1 MTGEA
6 AAAKPRKPK
15 GSWRKT
21 LFSDSRM
28 MVMLMLGIASGL
40 PFAVITGTLN
50 AWFTKYEI
58 AIATIGVFA
67 WSGLAYSFKFLWS
80 PALHRTAAPF
90 LSKLGLRRSWFFPI
104 QALIALCFLGFSLMN
119 PADHFGLIALL
130 AVVAAFLSATFDI
143 VVDAWRIE
151 TANSPEDLDTLTT
164 FYQGGYRSAAFIGGA
179 GALILSDAIGWNP
192 TLAILGVV
200 MAVTMIAALVA
211 PEPPRP
217 EDRADAKA
225 ATPMIAT
232 FTSGWRN
239 LVLLVVLA
247 GWAWAFITLGWF
259 MYAAISSPETAK
271 AGEFTANLGWLIVL
285 ATVGLPAFGGIW
297 LLYARAKGLADV
309 KMPALPGRAQGAA
322 DSMFS
327 AIIEPMVDLIV
338 RLKWVALLA
347 LAIILTYR
355 FTDSVWGSFAYPF
368 YMGNTGGALG
378 HTATEVALASK
389 MVGVVATIVG
399 IIGGGILLKIIGRMP
414 ALVLAGVLA
423 AVTNLLFY
431 DLAVNGPVVSGVVEF
446 LFLDD
451 LFAMFGQDVR
461 NARLITA
468 IMGENLA
475 VGFASVAYVAYLSGI
490 VNANYAAVQYAL
502 LGSLTLLIG
511 QLGKPALGAMIDA
524 QGFGVAFLLVTA
536 IGIVPVFLTLGE
548 WYRQSRLKKA
558 AAAAEPAPQPAE

>member
-1 MTGEA
+1 MTDA
-6 AAAKPRKPK
+6 AASVKPPKPK
-15 GSWRKT
+15 GQWRKT
-21 LFSDSRM
+21 LFSDRRM
-28 MVMLMLGIASGL
+28 VVMLLLGIASGL

-80 PALHRTAAPF
+80 PALHRTAAPVF
-90 LSKLGLRRSWFFPI
+90 SKMGLRRSWFIPI
-104 QALIALCFLGFSLMN
+104 QAAIALCFLGFSLMN
-119 PADHFGLIALL
+119 PADNFGLIALL

-151 TANSPEDLDTLTT
+151 TANSPDDLDTLTT

-179 GALILSDAIGWNP
+179 GALILSDAIGWNL

-200 MAVTMIAALVA
+200 MAITIYAAILA

-217 EDRADAKA
+217 EDRIDAKVQ
-225 ATPMIAT
+225 TPMIGT

-239 LVLLVVLA
+239 LVLLIVML

-285 ATVGLPAFGGIW
+285 ATVGLPAFGGVW
-297 LLYARAKGLADV
+297 LLYVRARGLADV
-309 KMPALPGRAQGAA
+309 KTPILPAKAQRAA
-322 DSMFS
+322 DGMFS
-327 AIIEPMVDLIV
+327 AIIEPMIDVIV

-368 YMGNTGGALG
+368 YMGKEGGALA

-399 IIGGGILLKIIGRMP
+399 IVGGGILLKVVGRMP
-414 ALVLAGVLA
+414 ALVIAAVLA

-431 DLAVNGPVVSGVVEF
+431 DLAVQGPFVDSVVRF
-446 LFLDD
+446 LLLDQ
-451 LFAMFGQDVR
+451 LFATFGQDIR

-490 VNANYAAVQYAL
+490 VNPNYAAVQYAL

-524 QGFGVAFLLVTA
+524 QGFAPAFVLVTL
-536 IGIVPVFLTLGE
+536 IGIIPVFLTLGE
-548 WYRQSRLKKA
+548 WYRQSRLPKP
-558 AAAAEPAPQPAE
+558 AAAETTPQAAE